1 MITSTKLGLNL
12 VDVAATKLEKDGAA
26 TNNIMKTNNEWNI
39 LLLADLP
46 YPCN

>member
-26 TNNIMKTNNEWNI
+26 TKGILDTNNEWKNFWFGGLTI
-39 LLLADLP
+39 SV
-46 YPCN
+46 